1 MMVRLSLKEP
11 IQLSQYKLK
20 CSGTIRYIV
29 IVKYLDES
37 LMFTFEWIVFLWDM
51 ELSVNDVKF
60 TPQEFAELIAAMNV
74 TINGK
79 SDIFWALGQ
88 GGTV

>member
-1 MMVRLSLKEP
+1 
-11 IQLSQYKLK
+11 
-20 CSGTIRYIV
+20 
-29 IVKYLDES
+29 
-37 LMFTFEWIVFLWDM
+37 M

-79 SDIFWALGQ
+79 SGKHVSMYLISS
-88 GGTV
+88 

>member
-1 MMVRLSLKEP
+1 SQCLSNHLHTFRDHLSEGSVYSLSSFDFTRSNNYFRLSDSMMVRLSLKEP

-37 LMFTFEWIVFLWDM
+37 LM
-51 ELSVNDVKF
+51 
-60 TPQEFAELIAAMNV
+60 
-74 TINGK
+74 
-79 SDIFWALGQ
+79 
-88 GGTV
+88 

>member
-1 MMVRLSLKEP
+1 
-11 IQLSQYKLK
+11 
-20 CSGTIRYIV
+20 
-29 IVKYLDES
+29 
-37 LMFTFEWIVFLWDM
+37 M

-79 SDIFWALGQ
+79 SGKHIFFELLARVELSKG
-88 GGTV
+88 